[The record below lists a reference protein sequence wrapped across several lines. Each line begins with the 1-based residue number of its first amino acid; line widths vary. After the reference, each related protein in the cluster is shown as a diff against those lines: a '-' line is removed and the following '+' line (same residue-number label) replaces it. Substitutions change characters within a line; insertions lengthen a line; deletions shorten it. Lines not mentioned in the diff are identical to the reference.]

1 MQSLTA
7 PGSGPTTLKA
17 AQLAAVDSMLSLPP
31 SDHGGGTDAGS
42 PWKILV
48 YDRHTRGI
56 ISPLL
61 SVSALRERGVTLHL
75 LLGSEREPI
84 PGEERAGDEALRKWR
99 DDGTCED
106 ALRDR
111 MPHARFYQPRQFK
124 QQCHLFSFPTRCR

>member
-1 MQSLTA
+1 MLKDSDEGRRADNAGKLRSQDPGTTKRKGKEEAGHAHDDMQSLSP
-7 PGSGPTTLKA
+7 PGTGPATLKS
-17 AQLAAVDSMLSLPP
+17 AQLAAVDSMLSLPSS
-31 SDHGGGTDAGS
+31 SDRNGGDAAS

-84 PGEERAGDEALRKWR
+84 PGEGDER
-99 DDGTCED
+99 G
-106 ALRDR
+106 
-111 MPHARFYQPRQFK
+111 
-124 QQCHLFSFPTRCR
+124 

>member
-84 PGEERAGDEALRKWR
+84 PGEGESWGRRLFRSGEMTAHAK
-99 DDGTCED
+99 
-106 ALRDR
+106 
-111 MPHARFYQPRQFK
+111 MP
-124 QQCHLFSFPTRCR
+124 